1 MSILVYLLFI
11 IIIAYSAYQIFVVD
25 KRSFSLNKFLWFYVF
40 LFWGIAPLAQYAIGI
55 FNWDV
60 RITNSSAIRS
70 NLLVL
75 LFLVCYRLTYRRIL
89 KTDTIDQKNYTTSG
103 FQLNEVGTG
112 ILIILQLGIFL
123 FFTIKSR
130 GLVFLRGETN
140 ELIFSNAQPIQLIV
154 DQVSRALS
162 TLITFLFF
170 WQFRQDKSPK
180 NTFFFVSSLT
190 LMILTNFPL
199 ALPRYMAGAFY
210 VGLLFVS
217 KPIFKKRSLPI
228 FALIFVFLIIFPAV
242 TVARYITSFSDM
254 EVSISVLSA
263 FTSGDFDNFSTLNMA
278 VLYVDNHGIT
288 WGNQLFG
295 VLLFFV
301 PRSIWP
307 TKPVGSGHH
316 MAMARSMDFT
326 NLSCPIVAEG
336 YLNFGFLGTILF
348 AIIIGIILS
357 KLDSRFYHHKI
368 FSVIHLMYPL
378 LLGLIIFILRGDLM
392 SSWAYTVS
400 FIIAAYMVFYI
411 SKPFIHFEKEK
422 PKHPIT

>member
-1 MSILVYLLFI
+1 MSIIVYLLFI

-25 KRSFSLNKFLWFYVF
+25 QRSFSLNKFLWFYVL

-60 RITNSSAIRS
+60 RITELSAIKS
-70 NLLVL
+70 NSLIL
-75 LFLVCYRLTYRRIL
+75 LFLICYRLTYKRIL
-89 KTDTIDQKNYTTSG
+89 SKDIIDQQNYTTSK
-103 FQLNEVGTG
+103 FQISEIGAG
-112 ILIILQLGIFL
+112 ILLMIQAGIFT
-123 FFTIKSR
+123 FFTIKSH

-154 DQVSRALS
+154 DQVGRAS
-162 TLITFLFF
+162 CTFITFLFF
-170 WQFRQDKSPK
+170 WHFRQEKSPR
-180 NTFFFVSSLT
+180 NTFFFISSLA

-210 VGLLFVS
+210 VGLLFIF

-278 VLYVDNHGIT
+278 VLYVEKNGLT
-288 WGNQLFG
+288 WGHQLLG

-316 MAMARSMDFT
+316 MAMEKNMDFT

-336 YLNFGFLGTILF
+336 YINFGFVGTILF
-348 AIIIGIILS
+348 AILIGVILA
-357 KLDSRFYHHKI
+357 KLDIRFYHYKR
-368 FSVIHLMYPL
+368 FSVVHLLYPL

-400 FIIAAYMVFYI
+400 FIIAAYLIFAI
-411 SKPFIHFEKEK
+411 SKPFILFEEEK
-422 PKHPIT
+422 PKEPIT